1 VAPPGFEDVR
11 RARQAFGTV
20 RRSRSL
26 EWRLLAFVSTGC
38 LLAGVAFLVW
48 PIARIALTAHDTGE
62 VQAAALAAWDHQGP
76 RWDHNTRDT
85 VLVLEIPRLGIRRFV
100 PNGATV
106 AHLRQYGVAHIS
118 WTAFPPVEK
127 VVVTRP
133 ARTSEPS
140 LPEIV
145 AASPILG
152 SQAAHGIVAIAG
164 HRTTYGAPFFHI
176 GELRPGDEIVLL
188 YDGWRDTYLVSRQ
201 MTVRPSDVSVLEH
214 GAFGVAL
221 VSCTPPY
228 SAAYRLIVFGQLNT
242 ATALAQP
249 KQDSP

>member
-1 VAPPGFEDVR
+1 
-11 RARQAFGTV
+11 V

-26 EWRLLAFVSTGC
+26 EWRLLSFVSTSC

-48 PIARIALTAHDTGE
+48 PVAHIALTAHDTGQ

-76 RWDHNTRDT
+76 SRDHSARDA
-85 VLVLEIPRLGIRRFV
+85 VLVLEIPRFGIRRFV

-118 WTAFPPVEK
+118 WTAFPPVGK

-133 ARTSEPS
+133 ARMSESS
-140 LPEIV
+140 LPEMV
-145 AASPILG
+145 TAGPVLG
-152 SQAAHGIVAIAG
+152 SQVARGVVAIAG

-176 GELRPGDEIVLL
+176 SELRPGDEIVLL

-201 MTVRPSDVSVLEH
+201 MTVRPSDVGVLEH
-214 GAFGVAL
+214 GGFGVAL

-242 ATALAQP
+242 AVALAQSTRYAP
-249 KQDSP
+249 